1 MSTPPAHLRIGALS
15 RRVGV
20 SPELLRAWEQ
30 RYGLLQ
36 PLRSRGGFRL
46 YSQADEERVRSMRRH
61 LDAGVSAAEAA
72 RLALAE
78 TTPDQAEGPE
88 SADLE
93 RLSLE
98 LRGTLDR
105 LDDPNAQACFDRLL
119 ATFTLETVL
128 RDVLLPY
135 LHELGERWDQGEA
148 TVAQEHFASNVLRG
162 RLLGLARDWGRGSG
176 PRAMLACAPGELHDL
191 PLIIFG
197 LVLARRGWVITYLGP
212 DTPIATIEEHLADVE
227 PRLVVIAAATT
238 RRLRAAQPRLIELAR
253 HVPLALA
260 GAGATAAIARATG
273 AVVLE
278 GDPVTA
284 AERVADEH
292 R

>member
-253 HVPLALA
+253 HVSLALA